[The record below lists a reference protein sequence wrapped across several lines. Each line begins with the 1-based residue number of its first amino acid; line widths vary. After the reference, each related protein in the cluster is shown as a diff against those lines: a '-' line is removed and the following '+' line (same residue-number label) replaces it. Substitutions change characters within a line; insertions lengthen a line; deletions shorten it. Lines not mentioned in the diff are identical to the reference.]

1 MRLKSL
7 ISTPL
12 KATLRRQPGPSKA
25 SPQQAKALQRRA
37 NGGKQEGPSPIM
49 ARIPEETLQQ
59 ILAATDIVELIGRTV
74 KLRRAG
80 GNWLGLCPF
89 HNEKTP
95 SFNVRPSTASFHC
108 FGCGASGNAFRFLM
122 NHDGL
127 SFMEA
132 VERLAQAANIR
143 IEREVWDANAE
154 EDAKKRSGLI
164 RVHQLICAWYHQL
177 LMKSPLAQPA
187 RDYLKGRGIN
197 QAIAKNWQLG
207 YAPAD
212 GTLLRHWAKA
222 QNLATELLCEAGILA
237 RSEERG
243 DTYPR
248 FRDRLMFPIRNDQG
262 DVIAFSGRLLQAD
275 AKAAKYLNSP
285 ETAIFSKSRVLFGF
299 DRAKRAI
306 SKSGQ
311 AIICEGQID
320 TLMLH
325 EAGFTQAV
333 AGQGTAFT
341 EFHARALKRQ
351 ADEVVLCYDSDNAGI
366 KAAEKAF
373 RILAPAGLIIKML
386 DLPAGED
393 PDSLIRK
400 QGSEAFAQRLAKAV
414 DFLDYQT
421 QQAAQAD
428 ALGDMRQRV
437 RFAAQLAENIATLEN
452 TVARATAIQRAA
464 LRLSLPEESLTQLV
478 KQARKSPSQ
487 RPQESSAAAN
497 QGAEDQKQAQT
508 LLKQAHPQARILA
521 SIALGDA
528 EVLDWLRSQPLG
540 PLLELPGT
548 ELLSPL
554 WQGRF
559 DATQP
564 AALQTFVMGLPQVEQ
579 LALNLVMHQPQPGTG
594 IEAAE
599 HALRDLEIYRLK
611 VHLNGLQTQLKQ
623 PNLDAGISNELQREV
638 IALHQDIQRL
648 QKELISNP
656 QPPGPS

>member
-1 MRLKSL
+1 M
-7 ISTPL
+7 P
-12 KATLRRQPGPSKA
+12 
-25 SPQQAKALQRRA
+25 
-37 NGGKQEGPSPIM
+37 
-49 ARIPEETLQQ
+49 RIPEETLQQ

-95 SFNVRPSTASFHC
+95 SFNVRPSTASFRC
-108 FGCGASGNAFRFLM
+108 FGCGASGNAFGFLM

-154 EDAKKRSGLI
+154 QEAKQKSALI
-164 RVHQLICAWYHQL
+164 RVHQQISQWYHQL
-177 LMKSPLAQPA
+177 LMKSPLAQAA
-187 RDYLKGRGIN
+187 RDYLKGRGID
-197 QAIAKNWQLG
+197 QGIARNWQLG
-207 YAPAD
+207 YAPPS
-212 GTLLRHWAKA
+212 GPLLQQWANA
-222 QNLATELLCEAGILA
+222 NEVSRALLIEAGILA
-237 RSEERG
+237 QSPERG

-262 DVIAFSGRLLQAD
+262 EVIAFSGRLLQSD

-285 ETAIFSKSRVLFGF
+285 ETPIFSKSRVLFGF
-299 DRAKRAI
+299 DRARRSI
-306 SKSGQ
+306 SKTGQ

-373 RILAPAGLIIKML
+373 RILAPAGLLTKML
-386 DLPAGED
+386 ALPSGED

-400 QGSEAFAQRLAKAV
+400 QGREAFAELLAKAE

-421 QQAAQAD
+421 QQAAKAD

-437 RFAAQLAENIATLEN
+437 RFAGQLAENIAVVDSA
-452 TVARATAIQRAA
+452 VARATAIQRAA
-464 LRLSLPEESLTQLV
+464 LRLSLPEDSLANLV
-478 KQARKSPSQ
+478 KQARKSPT
-487 RPQESSAAAN
+487 RR
-497 QGAEDQKQAQT
+497 AEPAQSTGNEAELQKQAQAMVQ
-508 LLKQAHPQARILA
+508 QAHPQVRILA
-521 SIALGDA
+521 SLALGDA
-528 EVLDWLRSQPLG
+528 EVLDWLRQQSLK

-548 ELLSPL
+548 EILAPL
-554 WQGRF
+554 WQSRF

-564 AALQTFVMGLPQVEQ
+564 AALQGFLMQLPQVEQ
-579 LALNLVMHQPQPGTG
+579 VALNHIMHLPQPPSGLEG
-594 IEAAE
+594 AM
-599 HALRDLEIYRLK
+599 HALSDLEIFRLK
-611 VHLNGLQTQLKQ
+611 TLLTGLQTQLRQ
-623 PNLDAGISNELQREV
+623 PRLDAQTSNELQREV
-638 IALHQDIQRL
+638 MGLHQEITRL
-648 QKELISNP
+648 QNQLIARQAHP
-656 QPPGPS
+656 